1 MARSMNPTVIAAFA
15 IGALLGGTSARA
27 QNAVTGKLLFEDTPN
42 VSGIN
47 TLTGSCTS
55 CHGSVENRRI
65 KIAGD
70 RYAEISLATATE
82 RFRLAIA
89 SVGAMAQ
96 FDALSVEQVQNIA
109 AYLADTPRRSVDRLD
124 LTALAINTPG
134 VSQSVDLRHAV
145 ATTESLHVMSVAV
158 SGTGA
163 TRFTRSADSCDQQT
177 LAPGASC
184 RVTVAYAA
192 PDTAGAAAS
201 LTITLR
207 QGTSTTDFT
216 RVVALSGA
224 VATTTPPPPPT
235 SSSSGS
241 GGGAFGFAWLASL
254 AAASAALMR
263 PRRHQPPSSTRK
275 PLELPCDSPS
285 L

>member
-1 MARSMNPTVIAAFA
+1 MTLHTKLATVATVAFA
-15 IGALLGGTSARA
+15 ALVGVTPAHA
-27 QNAVTGKLLFEDTPN
+27 QNAVNGKLLFEDTPN

-47 TLTGSCTS
+47 TLTGACTS
-55 CHGSVENRRI
+55 CHGSVENRRT

-70 RYAEISLATATE
+70 RYAEISLATASE

-89 SVGAMAQ
+89 SVGVMAQ
-96 FDALSVEQVQNIA
+96 FDALSVEQVQKIA
-109 AYLADTPRRSVDRLD
+109 AYLADTPRRSVERLD
-124 LTALAINTPG
+124 LSAAAINTPG

-145 ATTESLHVMSVAV
+145 ATAESLHVLSVAV

-163 TRFTRSADSCDQQT
+163 ARFTRSADSCDQQT
-177 LAPGASC
+177 LVPGASC

-192 PDTAGAAAS
+192 PDTAGASTA

-224 VATTTPPPPPT
+224 VVTTTPPPPAA
-235 SSSSGS
+235 SGTDS
-241 GGGAFGFAWLASL
+241 GGGALGIGWLLGL
-254 AAASAALMR
+254 AASCAALMR
-263 PRRHQPPSSTRK
+263 TRRHQTHSSTRK
-275 PLELPCDSPS
+275 PLEFPCDSPS
-285 L
+285 R

>member
-1 MARSMNPTVIAAFA
+1 MTRRLNFGVAAALA
-15 IGALLGGTSARA
+15 ITALVGTASARA

-70 RYAEISLATATE
+70 RYAEISLATATD

-89 SVGAMAQ
+89 SVGPMAQ
-96 FDALSVEQVQNIA
+96 FDALSVEQVQDIA

-124 LTALAINTPG
+124 FTAVAINTPG
-134 VSQSVDLRHAV
+134 VSQSIDVRHAV
-145 ATTESLHVMSVAV
+145 ATNENLQVMSVAV
-158 SGTGA
+158 GGSGA
-163 TRFTRSADSCDQQT
+163 ARFTRSADSCDQQT

-184 RVTVAYAA
+184 RVTMAYAA
-192 PDTAGAAAS
+192 PDTAGAAAA

-207 QGTSTTDFT
+207 QGTSTTDFM

-224 VATTTPPPPPT
+224 VTTTTPPPPASNPDA
-235 SSSSGS
+235 
-241 GGGAFGFAWLASL
+241 GGGALGFGWMAGL
-254 AAASAALMR
+254 AAATALLWR
-263 PRRHQPPSSTRK
+263 RRRHQPKASTRK
-275 PLELPCDSPS
+275 LRGP
-285 L
+285 

>member
-1 MARSMNPTVIAAFA
+1 MVCRLNLVGAAALAFA
-15 IGALLGGTSARA
+15 ALIGVPPAHA

-47 TLTGSCTS
+47 NLTGPCTS
-55 CHGSVENRRI
+55 CHGSVENRRT

-70 RYAEISLATATE
+70 RYAEISLATASE

-89 SVGAMAQ
+89 SVDPMAQ

-124 LTALAINTPG
+124 LTAAAINTPG
-134 VSQSVDLRHAV
+134 VSQSIDLRHAV
-145 ATTESLHVMSVAV
+145 ATTESLHVMSVAI
-158 SGTGA
+158 SGAGA
-163 TRFTRSADSCDQQT
+163 ARFTRSADSCDQQT

-192 PDTAGAAAS
+192 PETAGAAAA

-207 QGTSTTDFT
+207 QGTSMTDFT
-216 RVVALSGA
+216 RVVALSGT
-224 VATTTPPPPPT
+224 VATTTPPPPVA
-235 SSSSGS
+235 SSTDS
-241 GGGAFGFAWLASL
+241 GGGALGFGWLAAL
-254 AAASAALMR
+254 AAACAALTR
-263 PRRHQPPSSTRK
+263 IRRHHPHSSTRK

>member
-1 MARSMNPTVIAAFA
+1 MTMRMNLATVAGIALT
-15 IGALLGGTSARA
+15 ALVCVSSAHA

-42 VSGIN
+42 ASGIN
-47 TLTGSCTS
+47 TLTGPCTS
-55 CHGSVENRRI
+55 CHGNVENRRT

-70 RYAEISLATATE
+70 RYAEISLAAASD

-89 SVGAMAQ
+89 SVGPMAQ

-124 LTALAINTPG
+124 LMATALNTPS

-158 SGTGA
+158 SGQGA
-163 TRFTRSADSCDQQT
+163 ARFTRSADSCDQQT

-201 LTITLR
+201 LNFTLR
-207 QGTSTTDFT
+207 QGSSTTDFT

-224 VATTTPPPPPT
+224 VATTTPPPPVA
-235 SSSSGS
+235 SGTDS
-241 GGGAFGFAWLASL
+241 GGGALGLGWLAGL
-254 AAASAALMR
+254 AMASAALWRTRR
-263 PRRHQPPSSTRK
+263 PQPNSSTRK

-285 L
+285 P

>member
-1 MARSMNPTVIAAFA
+1 MTPHTKLAAVAALAFA
-15 IGALLGGTSARA
+15 ALVGTVPAHA

-42 VSGIN
+42 ASGIN

-89 SVGAMAQ
+89 SVGPMAQ

-124 LTALAINTPG
+124 LTAAAINAPG
-134 VSQSVDLRHAV
+134 PSQSVDLRHAV

-158 SGTGA
+158 SGAGA

-184 RVTVAYAA
+184 RVTVGYAA

-201 LTITLR
+201 LTFTLR
-207 QGTSTTDFT
+207 QGTSTSDFT

-224 VATTTPPPPPT
+224 VATTTPPPPVA
-235 SSSSGS
+235 SGTDT
-241 GGGAFGFAWLASL
+241 GGGALGLGWLAGL
-254 AAASAALMR
+254 AASCVALMR
-263 PRRHQPPSSTRK
+263 TRRHQTPSSTRK

-285 L
+285 P

>member
-1 MARSMNPTVIAAFA
+1 MTRHKNLAVVAALTIAALVGVTPA
-15 IGALLGGTSARA
+15 QA

-55 CHGSVENRRI
+55 CHGGVENRRI

-70 RYAEISLATATE
+70 RYVEISVATATE

-89 SVGAMAQ
+89 SVGPMAQ

-124 LTALAINTPG
+124 LTAAAINTPG
-134 VSQSVDLRHAV
+134 VAQSVDLRHAA
-145 ATTESLHVMSVAV
+145 ATAETLHVMSVAV

-163 TRFTRSADSCDQQT
+163 ARFTRSADSCDQQT

-184 RVTVAYAA
+184 RVTVTYAA

-216 RVVALSGA
+216 RAVALSGA
-224 VATTTPPPPPT
+224 VATTTTPPPPAA
-235 SSSSGS
+235 SGTDS
-241 GGGAFGFAWLASL
+241 GGGALGFGWLFGL
-254 AAASAALMR
+254 ATATAALMR
-263 PRRHQPPSSTRK
+263 TRRHQPHSSTRK

-285 L
+285 P

>member
-1 MARSMNPTVIAAFA
+1 MTRRLNLVGTAALAIAALV
-15 IGALLGGTSARA
+15 GVTPARA
-27 QNAVTGKLLFEDTPN
+27 QSAVTGKLLFEDTPN
-42 VSGIN
+42 VTGIN
-47 TLTGSCTS
+47 TLTGPCTS

-70 RYAEISLATATE
+70 RYADISLATATE
-82 RFRLAIA
+82 RLRLAIA
-89 SVGAMAQ
+89 SVGPMAQ
-96 FDALSVEQVQNIA
+96 FDALSVEQVQDIA

-124 LTALAINTPG
+124 LTATAINTPG

-158 SGTGA
+158 SGAGA
-163 TRFTRSADSCDQQT
+163 ARFTRNADSCDQQT

-192 PDTAGAAAS
+192 PDTTGAAAA
-201 LTITLR
+201 LTVTLR

-224 VATTTPPPPPT
+224 VATTTPPPPVAPGT
-235 SSSSGS
+235 DS
-241 GGGAFGFAWLASL
+241 GGGALGFGWLVGL
-254 AAASAALMR
+254 AAACAALMCTG
-263 PRRHQPPSSTRK
+263 RRHQPKSSTRQ

-285 L
+285 P